1 MSSILPKGIV
11 VNTPEISGDIQKIDR
26 EPLALEE
33 IAKFWKGKRVNG
45 LVPILRSLI
54 DSSLYHHETKAC
66 RPHGRTSRELL
77 VAHMGQSEAQLKGSN
92 CGKNVCRYLR

>member
-33 IAKFWKGKRVNG
+33 IAKFWKGKRANG
-45 LVPILRSLI
+45 LARISLSLI
-54 DSSLYHHETKAC
+54 DASLYHHEEKTC
-66 RPHGRTSRELL
+66 RPHSRTFREFL
-77 VAHMGQSEAQLKGSN
+77 VADMG
-92 CGKNVCRYLR
+92 

>member
-33 IAKFWKGKRVNG
+33 IAKFWKGKRANG
-45 LVPILRSLI
+45 LVHISWSLI
-54 DSSLYHHETKAC
+54 DASLYHHEEKAC
-66 RPHGRTSRELL
+66 
-77 VAHMGQSEAQLKGSN
+77 
-92 CGKNVCRYLR
+92 

>member
-33 IAKFWKGKRVNG
+33 IAKFWKGKRADG
-45 LVPILRSLI
+45 LCSYIMVTDR
-54 DSSLYHHETKAC
+54 
-66 RPHGRTSRELL
+66 R
-77 VAHMGQSEAQLKGSN
+77 
-92 CGKNVCRYLR
+92 

>member
-33 IAKFWKGKRVNG
+33 IAKLWKGKKVNG
-45 LVPILRSLI
+45 LVRITLSLI
-54 DSSLYHHETKAC
+54 DTSLHYHKEKAS
-66 RPHGRTSRELL
+66 RPYSRTLGELL
-77 VAHMGQSEAQLKGSN
+77 VAYMG
-92 CGKNVCRYLR
+92 